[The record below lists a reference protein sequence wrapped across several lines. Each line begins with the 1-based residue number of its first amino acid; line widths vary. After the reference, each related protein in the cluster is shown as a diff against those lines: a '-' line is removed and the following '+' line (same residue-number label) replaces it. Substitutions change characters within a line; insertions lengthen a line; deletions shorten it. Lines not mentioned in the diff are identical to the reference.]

1 MHFLRQE
8 VALMRV
14 ELGGTPMSVAFLTS
28 TDSLPVDQNSSSS
41 TVRESFMALRFRD
54 GAPMT
59 R

>member
-1 MHFLRQE
+1 
-8 VALMRV
+8 MRV